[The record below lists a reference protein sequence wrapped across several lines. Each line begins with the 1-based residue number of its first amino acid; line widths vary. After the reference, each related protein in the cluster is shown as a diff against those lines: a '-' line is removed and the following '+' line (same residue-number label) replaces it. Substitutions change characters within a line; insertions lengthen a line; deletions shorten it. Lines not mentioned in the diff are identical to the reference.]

1 MKVRVEFPC
10 GGGVEGVGGCH
21 WVLGFSCYE
30 EAHMPA
36 CVAFCEMYPDIT
48 KQGTGSRVAG

>member
-21 WVLGFSCYE
+21 WVWGFSCYE
-30 EAHMPA
+30 EAHLPA

-48 KQGTGSRVAG
+48 EQGQV